1 MKNIFLSLLL
11 SISLLAGYNKTEEN
25 EVTKKINLQ
34 FYANLKENNQLFKKN
49 VQETQQKF
57 INLTKNLNTFYEY
70 VSPLTQN
77 ASLISGVSFL
87 IPGFESL
94 NSAIKFI
101 AATDKKIQAY
111 TNATKN
117 SKTNIIDQ
125 KIKTFLINQDLNS
138 IDEIRNELD
147 LYRIELA
154 ELSNDLKKVEEI
166 ANSIQKFSIQATQYT
181 NQISNTATKYGNQLM
196 DAVNSTEYGKK
207 LLAYFSNND
216 TKTKNDN
223 NPQKPIVESIFE
235 LEKEIKENSNLILQ
249 NMKLADNLSSS
260 LATIKNFSKI
270 DFTGF

>member
-11 SISLLAGYNKTEEN
+11 SITLLTGYDKIEEN
-25 EVTKKINLQ
+25 EATKKINLQ
-34 FYANLKENNQLFKKN
+34 FYTNLKEHNQLFSKN

-70 VSPLTQN
+70 VSPLTKN

-94 NSAIKFI
+94 NSANKFI
-101 AATDKKIQAY
+101 ATTDKKIQAY

-125 KIKTFLINQDLNS
+125 KVKTFLINQDLNS
-138 IDEIRNELD
+138 IDEIRDEID
-147 LYRIELA
+147 LYRLELA

-166 ANSIQKFSIQATQYT
+166 ANSIQNFSIQ
-181 NQISNTATKYGNQLM
+181 ATKYGNQLM

-216 TKTKNDN
+216 TKTKDDN
-223 NPQKPIVESIFE
+223 SSQKPILGSILE
-235 LEKEIKENSNLILQ
+235 LEKEIKENRNLILQ

-270 DFTGF
+270 DFTGL